1 MNTFSRH
8 RIRPAATS
16 VSIWTLAV
24 LVSCLALYQLWS
36 AWTCA
41 RRTWPTRCWA
51 A

>member
-24 LVSCLALYQLWS
+24 LVSCLALYQLWVCLDVR
-36 AWTCA
+36 AP
-41 RRTWPTRCWA
+41 RGRRCWA